1 MEIYT
6 VSLFGHRDI
15 YNLREIDKPLSTIVE
30 DLIRQ
35 KSYVNFLIGRMGD
48 FDEYAASIIKGA
60 QRLHGKDNNELTLVL
75 PYKISNIEYYEDY
88 YDSITIP
95 ECTVKAHPT
104 RALILKNRF
113 MVESSDLVIVYVT
126 KNEGGAYLAMKYAEN
141 LGKTI
146 INLAKRESDDE

>member
-48 FDEYAASIIKGA
+48 FDEYAASIIKEEYF
-60 QRLHGKDNNELTLVL
+60 DNSL
-75 PYKISNIEYYEDY
+75 Y
-88 YDSITIP
+88 
-95 ECTVKAHPT
+95 
-104 RALILKNRF
+104 
-113 MVESSDLVIVYVT
+113 
-126 KNEGGAYLAMKYAEN
+126 
-141 LGKTI
+141 
-146 INLAKRESDDE
+146 